1 MDIFDLIRL
10 EFGSLK
16 GFARALGVTST
27 SVYRWQK
34 EGFPLG
40 KLKKIEEITEGK
52 LTRQMLRPD
61 LFKGE

>member
-27 SVYRWQK
+27 SVYRWQR
-34 EGFPLG
+34 EGFPVG
-40 KLKKIEEITEGK
+40 KLKKIELITEGK

>member
-1 MDIFDLIRL
+1 MGIFDLIRL

-52 LTRQMLRPD
+52 LTRKMLRPD